1 MKYMTPEQVQDEK
14 FEKELVESGILCKNC
29 REVVESSIIGTS
41 RMLKPHGIPCLC
53 DKCKTAKPME
63 TTYEGFITRR
73 FMKRR

>member
-29 REVVESSIIGTS
+29 GELVESSIIGKS
-41 RMLKPHGIPCLC
+41 RMVRPNRKPCLC
-53 DKCKTAKPME
+53 DKCKTDKPME